1 MVDSKVSKAHA
12 SGQAPHT
19 YERVSHAAQN
29 YLLAL
34 YGLAEDGLRS
44 TPAQLAETIRLVP
57 PTEHLATSLPSVL
70 SMVRR
75 MAREGLVE
83 MSADKE
89 VRLTQ
94 RGKVLAEEMA
104 RRHRLAERLLVDLLG
119 LELYKAEVEAH
130 QLEHAISPDVEAKIR
145 ERLGNP
151 TTCPFGHPIPGSGYS
166 PPPGKRFTLD
176 KTSPQQTY
184 VVERIPEEDQD
195 LLRFLIEHGVLPGQ
209 DLQVVEA
216 GQYRGI
222 ITFQTSSGEAAV
234 GYEAA
239 ARIWVRQ
246 PPKDNPS

>member
-1 MVDSKVSKAHA
+1 MAYSQGSKSRA
-12 SGQAPHT
+12 SGQASRS
-19 YERVSHAAQN
+19 YERVTHAAQN

-44 TPAQLAETIRLVP
+44 TPAQLAESIRRMP
-57 PTEHLATSLPSVL
+57 PTEYLGTSLPSVL
-70 SMVRR
+70 SMIRR

-104 RRHRLAERLLVDLLG
+104 RRHRLAERLLVDLIG
-119 LELYKAEVEAH
+119 LEPYKAEVEAH

-145 ERLGNP
+145 DRLGNP

-166 PPPGKRFTLD
+166 PPPGTRFTLD
-176 KTSPQQTY
+176 QTSPKQTY
-184 VVERIPEEDQD
+184 VVERIPEENQD

-209 DLQVVEA
+209 DLQVIET
-216 GQYRGI
+216 GDYRGI
-222 ITFQTSSGEAAV
+222 ITFQTGSGEAAV

-246 PPKDNPS
+246 PPQEHPS